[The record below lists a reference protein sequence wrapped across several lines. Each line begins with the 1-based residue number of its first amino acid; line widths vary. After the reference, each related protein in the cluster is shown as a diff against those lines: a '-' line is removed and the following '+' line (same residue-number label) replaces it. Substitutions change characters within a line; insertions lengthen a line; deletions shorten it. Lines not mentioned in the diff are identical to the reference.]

1 MRGENGTE
9 SLVLHVHDNS
19 LDKMSKLNI
28 YKTKSKK
35 VKMKYSCHG
44 RYKGI
49 HLVFSLFSLHPGQGQ
64 NDQLFGGSLVSVK
77 SIEIVT
83 STQEQVQE
91 YCNWRKEALFRL

>member
-28 YKTKSKK
+28 YKSKSKK
-35 VKMKYSCHG
+35 VKLNYSCHG

-49 HLVFSLFSLHPGQGQ
+49 HLVFTLFSLH
-64 NDQLFGGSLVSVK
+64 SS
-77 SIEIVT
+77 
-83 STQEQVQE
+83 
-91 YCNWRKEALFRL
+91 